1 MGNMTGIIP
10 TVDQIEALHRKLAPS
25 DAAYD
30 LIHTHCV
37 IICLLYTSP
46 SPRD

>member
-1 MGNMTGIIP
+1 MRPRATTMGSMTGIIP

-30 LIHTHCV
+30 SSTLTV
-37 IICLLYTSP
+37 
-46 SPRD
+46 